1 MNFLGGPAPKW
12 HLSLRAANLME
23 EDRVSHFKH
32 VGPPYVGQTLVS
44 FLSARFK
51 YFDSAEWTR
60 LIQVGDVLL
69 NEEPTEAERLLKS
82 GDKVCYRAM
91 MRAEPPVPTQ
101 ISVLFEDEDLL
112 IVNKPAHIPVH
123 PTGRYLRN
131 TLINVLK
138 SQRKLKTIFLSHRL
152 DRETSGVCVLVKTT
166 LAKDKMYWQFFN
178 NECDKTYWGLVWGR
192 PNPLS
197 GIIDEPIGNSRP
209 EQSKIRIKQMVRG
222 LDSKTAKTKFHTLG
236 TKWVNDP
243 KWAPPAWQALEALKK
258 GDSWESPWPVSLVE
272 CKPVT
277 GRTNQIRVH
286 LAHLGAGI
294 VGDKLYDPDE
304 GIFMA
309 FKSQNF
315 EDKRA
320 IKGSFINLDAELR
333 KRLVLDAHALHARSL
348 GFRHPRSGKMMTV
361 EAPPPRS
368 WQGLYDPPKGR
379 R

>member
-1 MNFLGGPAPKW
+1 
-12 HLSLRAANLME
+12 ME

-32 VGPPYVGQTLVS
+32 VGPPYAGLSLVH
-44 FLSARFK
+44 FLSERFK
-51 YFDSAEWTR
+51 YFDTTEWTR
-60 LIQVGDVLL
+60 LIQIGDVLL
-69 NEEPTEAERLLKS
+69 NEERTEAERLLKA

-91 MRAEPPVPTQ
+91 MRPEPPVPTQ

-192 PNPLS
+192 PTPVS
-197 GIIDEPIGNSRP
+197 GIIDEPLGNARP
-209 EQSKIRIKQMVRG
+209 EQSSIRIKQVVRG

-243 KWAPPAWQALEALKK
+243 KWAPPPWPGLEAMKK
-258 GDSWESPWPVSLVE
+258 ADDWEAPWPISLVE

-286 LAHLGAGI
+286 LAHVGAGI

-304 GIFMA
+304 AIFNA

-320 IKGSFINLDAELR
+320 VKGSFVNLDGDLR

-368 WQGLYDPPKGR
+368 WQGLYDPPKPR